1 MNTCSCRNSVEDQD
15 LLCSRC
21 PSLRILGLEANATGD
36 EIKAAYRMLVKVWHP
51 DRFQNDS
58 NIKEVAEAKLKNINS
73 AFAFLS
79 SESLKRERE
88 RQPSPVSQKPPSNAQ
103 CASNRPRRCKSRPN
117 VTPIWRH
124 YLLIRP
130 TIKILFRIAIVACV
144 LVLGR
149 YLNTNLDLHG
159 TIGEEVVKV
168 YGDSKESVLYM
179 LEAPKRRFQEVVEQD
194 LQRLGL

>member
-1 MNTCSCRNSVEDQD
+1 
-15 LLCSRC
+15 
-21 PSLRILGLEANATGD
+21 
-36 EIKAAYRMLVKVWHP
+36 
-51 DRFQNDS
+51 
-58 NIKEVAEAKLKNINS
+58 
-73 AFAFLS
+73 
-79 SESLKRERE
+79 
-88 RQPSPVSQKPPSNAQ
+88 
-103 CASNRPRRCKSRPN
+103 
-117 VTPIWRH
+117 
-124 YLLIRP
+124 
-130 TIKILFRIAIVACV
+130 V